1 MIMHNKL
8 LYRFI
13 SIIITFSLL
22 ITGCSNKNS
31 TSSNAIIKEN
41 INDKLIIHY
50 INVGQGD
57 SELIQYKGKN
67 MLIDSGPF
75 SSKNILMKYL
85 KSAGIRKLDYVIV
98 THPHEDHIGNMSDII
113 KEFEISEF
121 IAPKISSN
129 SSTYSSMIKNLK
141 SKKLKITVAK
151 PGYNIDLHPDLKCE
165 ILAPNNTT
173 YDNINN
179 YSVVNKLTYKNTS
192 FLFTGDAEN
201 LSENEMIQKNYN
213 LKANIIKLGHHGS
226 NTASSNEFLKKVNP
240 SVAIISCAKKNKY
253 NHPSPE
259 TVKKLKKMNIKL
271 YRTDIDGNIILFTDG
286 DEIKKLNK

>member
-1 MIMHNKL
+1 MIIHNKL
-8 LYRFI
+8 LYKFI

-22 ITGCSNKNS
+22 ITGCLNKNS
-31 TSSNAIIKEN
+31 TSSNTIIKEN
-41 INDKLIIHY
+41 IKDKLIIHY

-57 SELIQYKGKN
+57 SELIQYKDKN
-67 MLIDSGPF
+67 MLIDSGPY
-75 SSKNILMKYL
+75 SSKNTLIKYL
-85 KSAGIRKLDYVIV
+85 KSAGIKKLDYVIV
-98 THPHEDHIGNMSDII
+98 THPHEDHIGNISDII
-113 KEFEISEF
+113 KEFEIGEF

-141 SKKLKITVAK
+141 SKKLKIIVAK
-151 PGYNIDLHPDLKCE
+151 PGYNVDLHSDLKCE
-165 ILAPNNTT
+165 ILAPNNTI

-259 TVKKLKKMNIKL
+259 TIKKLKKMNIKL
-271 YRTDIDGNIILFTDG
+271 YRTDIDGNIVLFTDG
-286 DEIKKLNK
+286 NEIKKLNK

>member
-1 MIMHNKL
+1 MIIRNKP
-8 LYRFI
+8 LYKFI
-13 SIIITFSLL
+13 SIIIIFSLL
-22 ITGCSNKNS
+22 ITGCSTKIS
-31 TSSNAIIKEN
+31 TSSNNIIKED

-85 KSAGIRKLDYVIV
+85 KSAGIKKLDYVIV

-121 IAPKISSN
+121 IAPKISPN

-141 SKKLKITVAK
+141 SKKLKITIAK
-151 PGYNIDLHPDLKCE
+151 PSYNINLHPDLKCE
-165 ILAPNNTT
+165 IIAPNNTT

-179 YSVVNKLTYKNTS
+179 YSVVSKLTYKNTS

-201 LSENEMIQKNYN
+201 SSENEMIQKNYN

-226 NTASSNEFLKKVNP
+226 NTASSTKFLKKVNP

-259 TVKKLKKMNIKL
+259 TVKKLKNMNIKL
-271 YRTDIDGNIILFTDG
+271 YRTDIDGNIVLFTDG

>member
-1 MIMHNKL
+1 MIIHNKL
-8 LYRFI
+8 LYKFI

-22 ITGCSNKNS
+22 ITGCLNKNS
-31 TSSNAIIKEN
+31 TSSNTIIKEN
-41 INDKLIIHY
+41 IKDKLIIHY

-57 SELIQYKGKN
+57 SELIQYKDKN
-67 MLIDSGPF
+67 MLIDSGPY
-75 SSKNILMKYL
+75 SSKNTLIKYL
-85 KSAGIRKLDYVIV
+85 KSAGIKKLDYVIV
-98 THPHEDHIGNMSDII
+98 THPHEDHIGNISDII
-113 KEFEISEF
+113 KEFEIGEF

-141 SKKLKITVAK
+141 SKKLKIIVAK

-165 ILAPNNTT
+165 ILAPNNTI

-179 YSVVNKLTYKNTS
+179 YSVVNKLSYKNTS

-259 TVKKLKKMNIKL
+259 TIKKLKKMNIKL
-271 YRTDIDGNIILFTDG
+271 YRTDIDGNIVLFTDG